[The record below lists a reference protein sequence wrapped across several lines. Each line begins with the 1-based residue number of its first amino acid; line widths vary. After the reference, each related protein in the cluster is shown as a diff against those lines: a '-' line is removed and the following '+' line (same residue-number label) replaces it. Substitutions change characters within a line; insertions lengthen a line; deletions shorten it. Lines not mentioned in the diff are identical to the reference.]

1 MVAIDGS
8 IPAEQIQE
16 AVEHLRRDPPHPG
29 GLVRAGCL
37 GSTTVAG
44 AAQQL
49 NLACPEFERILAGDS
64 EISADLAVRME
75 ALGWATADL
84 WVRLQAAYDLARA
97 RRRASRAA

>member
-1 MVAIDGS
+1 M
-8 IPAEQIQE
+8 QR
-16 AVEHLRRDPPHPG
+16 LRRDPPHPG

-37 GSTTVAG
+37 GSTTVSE

-49 NLACPEFERILAGDS
+49 NLARREFERTLAGESD
-64 EISADLAVRME
+64 ISADPAVRME

-84 WVRLQAAYDLARA
+84 SVRLQAAYDLAQD